1 MKIDINKKL
10 EQLKK
15 DGRKIIGCF
24 PLYPPLELF
33 YAMDLVPVVLWGL
46 KGTVA
51 DTTESDR
58 HLQTYTCSIARHLIE
73 FVLSGGSGIFDGLFM
88 YNACDTLRNLPE
100 IIEKGTEKNNH
111 EMPLIKVHIPMVL
124 PEQTNASDYF
134 KNEINHLIKELEER
148 FDVSFSTDKFVEA
161 VKQVRHV
168 RRLMVRADNDVAQG
182 HLSFLSFAEAIQT
195 CWFSTVEEQ
204 VHILEELI
212 DERSEESVSSADK
225 EERNGVILSGILPP
239 PVSVINTIESAGLRV
254 VGNDIASLGRSYAS
268 MPETR
273 EDPAAYFLDFYY
285 QHFPC
290 PTLLYTGDRRTTSL
304 LHMVEE
310 TGAVGVIFVG
320 EKFCEYE
327 YFELPHLTQQ
337 LKDKGI
343 QTLEI
348 EIAIED
354 DAQTSAH
361 HSRIS
366 AFAELIKSLNSPK
379 AKA

>member
-1 MKIDINKKL
+1 MQNDINKKL

-58 HLQTYTCSIARHLIE
+58 HLQNYTCSIARHLTE
-73 FVLSGGSGIFDGLFM
+73 FLLSGSSGIFDGLFM

-100 IIEKGTEKNNH
+100 IIEKGMEKTSH
-111 EMPLIKVHIPMVL
+111 ELPLIKVHIPMVL
-124 PEQTNASDYF
+124 PEQTDASDYF

-148 FDVSFSTDKFVEA
+148 FDVSFSAEKFVKA
-161 VKQVRHV
+161 VNQFRHV
-168 RRLMVRADNDVAQG
+168 RHLMAKADKDVAKG
-182 HLSFLSFAEAIQT
+182 NISFLNFAQAIQV

-204 VHILEELI
+204 IHTLESLI
-212 DERSEESVSSADK
+212 SGGSEESGFSTDK
-225 EERNGVILSGILPP
+225 DTRQGVILSGILPP
-239 PVSVINTIESAGLRV
+239 PVSVIKAIESAGLRV

-268 MPETR
+268 MPEIR

-304 LHMVEE
+304 LHMVEK
-310 TGAVGVIFVG
+310 TDATGVIFVG

-327 YFELPHLTQQ
+327 YFEMPHLIQQ
-337 LKDKGI
+337 LKDKGL

-354 DAQTSAH
+354 DAHTSAH

-366 AFAELIKSLNSPK
+366 AFAELVRSNI
-379 AKA
+379 

>member
-1 MKIDINKKL
+1 MQIDINKKL

-15 DGRKIIGCF
+15 DGQKIIGCF

-58 HLQTYTCSIARHLIE
+58 HLQNYTCSVTRHLTE
-73 FVLSGGSGIFDGLFM
+73 FIFTGGSGIFDGLFM

-100 IIEKGTEKNNH
+100 IIEKGTEKSGH
-111 EMPLIKVHIPMVL
+111 ELPLIKVHIPMVL
-124 PEQTNASDYF
+124 PEQTDASDYF

-148 FDVSFSTDKFVEA
+148 FDVSFSAEKFVNA
-161 VKQVRHV
+161 VKQFRHV
-168 RRLMVRADNDVAQG
+168 RHLMAQADKNVAKG
-182 HLSFLSFAEAIQT
+182 NLSFLSFAEAIQT

-204 VHILEELI
+204 VHILEALI
-212 DERSEESVSSADK
+212 DGGSEKSVLSSNNDS
-225 EERNGVILSGILPP
+225 RNGVILSGILPP
-239 PVSVINTIESAGLRV
+239 PVSVIKAIEFAGLRV

-268 MPETR
+268 MPEIR

-290 PTLLYTGDRRTTSL
+290 PTLLYTGDRRTNSL
-304 LHMVEE
+304 LTMAEE

-327 YFELPHLTQQ
+327 YFEMPHLIQQ
-337 LKDKGI
+337 LKDKGL

-361 HSRIS
+361 DARIS
-366 AFAELIKSLNSPK
+366 AFAELLK
-379 AKA
+379 A

>member
-1 MKIDINKKL
+1 MQIDINKKL
-10 EQLKK
+10 KQLKT

-46 KGTVA
+46 RGTIT
-51 DTTESDR
+51 DTVESDR
-58 HLQTYTCSIARHLIE
+58 HLQNYTCSVARHLTE
-73 FVLSGGSGIFDGLFM
+73 FVLSDGNGILDGLFM

-100 IIEKGTEKNNH
+100 IIEKGSEKNGQAL
-111 EMPLIKVHIPMVL
+111 PLIKVHIPMVL
-124 PEQTNASDYF
+124 PAQTDVAAYF
-134 KNEINHLIKELEER
+134 KNEINHLIKELEDR

-161 VKQVRHV
+161 VKIISHV
-168 RRLMVRADNDVAQG
+168 RNLMAQAENRVTQG
-182 HLSFLSFAEAIQT
+182 HLSFLNFSAAMHE

-204 VHILEELI
+204 IQILESLI
-212 DERSEESVSSADK
+212 GKLSGEPVYSADK
-225 EERNGVILSGILPP
+225 DNRHGVILSGILPP
-239 PVSVINTIESAGLRV
+239 PSSVINSIESSGLRV

-268 MPETR
+268 MPEIR

-304 LHMVEE
+304 FHLVEK
-310 TGAVGVIFVG
+310 TGAAGVIFVG

-327 YFELPHLTQQ
+327 YFEFPYLVQQ
-337 LKDKGI
+337 LKDQGI
-343 QTLEI
+343 KTLEI

-361 HSRIS
+361 NARIS
-366 AFAELIKSLNSPK
+366 AFAELLKSNV
-379 AKA
+379 

>member
-1 MKIDINKKL
+1 MQIDINNKLKKL
-10 EQLKK
+10 KA

-46 KGTVA
+46 KGTVS

-58 HLQTYTCSIARHLIE
+58 HLQTYTCSIARHLTE
-73 FVLSGGSGIFDGLFM
+73 FILSGGSGIFDGLFM

-100 IIEKGTEKNNH
+100 IIEKGTEKNGH
-111 EMPLIKVHIPMVL
+111 VMPLIKVHIPMVL
-124 PEQTNASDYF
+124 PAQTDASDYF

-161 VKQVRHV
+161 VKQFRHV
-168 RRLMVRADNDVAQG
+168 RHLMTRADRDVAQG
-182 HLSFLSFAEAIQT
+182 HLSFLNFAEAIQT

-204 VHILEELI
+204 VLILETLI
-212 DERSEESVSSADK
+212 DGRSEESVFSAGNDG
-225 EERNGVILSGILPP
+225 RNGVILSGILPP
-239 PVSVINTIESAGLRV
+239 PVSVINAIESAGLRV

-304 LHMVEE
+304 LHMVGK
-310 TGAVGVIFVG
+310 TDAVGVIFVG

-337 LKDKGI
+337 LKDKGLR
-343 QTLEI
+343 TLEI

-354 DAQTSAH
+354 EVHTSAH

-366 AFAELIKSLNSPK
+366 AFAELLKT
-379 AKA
+379 

>member
-1 MKIDINKKL
+1 MKIDITKKL

-15 DGRKIIGCF
+15 DGRKILGCF

-46 KGTVA
+46 RGSVP
-51 DTTESDR
+51 DTAESDR
-58 HLQTYTCSIARHLIE
+58 LLQNYTCSVARHLTE
-73 FVLSGGSGIFDGLFM
+73 FVLSEDSGLLDGLFM

-100 IIEKGTEKNNH
+100 IIEKGLEKNGRSL
-111 EMPLIKVHIPMVL
+111 PLIKVHIPMVL
-124 PEQTNASDYF
+124 PAQTDASAYF
-134 KNEINHLIKELEER
+134 KNEIHHLVKELEER
-148 FDVSFSTDKFVEA
+148 FDVSFSKDKFVEA
-161 VKQVRHV
+161 VKKFKHV
-168 RRLMVRADNDVAQG
+168 RNLMVRAENRVTQG
-182 HLSFLSFAEAIQT
+182 RLSFLNFADAIHE

-204 VHILEELI
+204 IRILESLI
-212 DERSEESVSSADK
+212 EGLSGEVEFSTDNNTRH
-225 EERNGVILSGILPP
+225 GVILSGILPP
-239 PVSVINTIESAGLRV
+239 PTSVINAIESSGLRV
-254 VGNDIASLGRSYAS
+254 VGNDIASLGRSYAC
-268 MPETR
+268 MPEIS
-273 EDPAAYFLDFYY
+273 EDPGAYFLDFYY

-304 LHMVEE
+304 FGLMEK
-310 TGAVGVIFVG
+310 TGASGVIFVG

-327 YFELPHLTQQ
+327 YFEFPHLVQQ

-361 HSRIS
+361 DSRIS
-366 AFAELIKSLNSPK
+366 AFAELLKSN
-379 AKA
+379 A

>member
-1 MKIDINKKL
+1 MQIDISKKL

-33 YAMDLVPVVLWGL
+33 YAMDLTPVVLWGL
-46 KGTVA
+46 KGTIA
-51 DTTESDR
+51 HTTESDR
-58 HLQTYTCSIARHLIE
+58 HLQNYTCSVARHLTE
-73 FVLSGGSGIFDGLFM
+73 FILTGGRGIFDGLFM

-100 IIEKGTEKNNH
+100 IIEKGTEKSGH
-111 EMPLIKVHIPMVL
+111 ALPLIKVHIPMLL
-124 PEQTNASDYF
+124 PEQTDASDYF
-134 KNEINHLIKELEER
+134 KNELNQLIKALEEY
-148 FDVSFSTDKFVEA
+148 FDVSFSAEKFVKA
-161 VKQVRHV
+161 VKQFRNVRH
-168 RRLMVRADNDVAQG
+168 LMAKADKDVARG
-182 HLSFLSFAEAIQT
+182 NLSFLNFAQAIQA
-195 CWFSTVEEQ
+195 CWFSRVEEQ
-204 VHILEELI
+204 VHILETLI
-212 DERSEESVSSADK
+212 GRGPEESGLSVNHDR
-225 EERNGVILSGILPP
+225 RNGVILSGILPP
-239 PVSVINTIESAGLRV
+239 PASVIKAIESAGLRV

-268 MPETR
+268 MPDIR

-290 PTLLYTGDRRTTSL
+290 PTLLYTGDRRTKSL
-304 LHMVEE
+304 LTMAEE
-310 TGAVGVIFVG
+310 AEAAGVIFVG

-327 YFELPHLTQQ
+327 YFEMPHLIQQ
-337 LKDKGI
+337 LKDKGL

-366 AFAELIKSLNSPK
+366 AFAELIKRFS
-379 AKA
+379 

>member
-1 MKIDINKKL
+1 MKIDITKKL
-10 EQLKK
+10 AQLKN
-15 DGRKIIGCF
+15 DGRKVLGCF

-46 KGTVA
+46 RGTA
-51 DTTESDR
+51 TDTTESDR
-58 HLQTYTCSIARHLIE
+58 HLQNYTCSVARHLTE
-73 FVLSGGSGIFDGLFM
+73 FALSNGSGLLDGLFM

-100 IIEKGTEKNNH
+100 IIEKEWEKIGQAL
-111 EMPLIKVHIPMVL
+111 PLIKVHIPMVL
-124 PEQTNASDYF
+124 PAQTDATAYF
-134 KNEINHLIKELEER
+134 KNEINHLIKDLEER
-148 FDVSFSTDKFVEA
+148 FDVLFSKDKFVQA
-161 VKQVRHV
+161 VKQIKYVRD
-168 RRLMVRADNDVAQG
+168 LMARAENRVTDG
-182 HLSFLSFAEAIQT
+182 HLSFLNFVDAIHE

-204 VHILEELI
+204 IRILESLI
-212 DERSEESVSSADK
+212 DELSDEPAFSADK
-225 EERNGVILSGILPP
+225 DSRHGVILSGILPP
-239 PVSVINTIESAGLRV
+239 PTSVIHAIESSGLRI

-304 LHMVEE
+304 LGLVDK
-310 TGAVGVIFVG
+310 TGAKGVIFVG

-327 YFELPHLTQQ
+327 YFEFPHLVQQ

-361 HSRIS
+361 DSRVS
-366 AFAELIKSLNSPK
+366 AFSEILKNNF
-379 AKA
+379 

>member
-1 MKIDINKKL
+1 MQIDINKKL
-10 EQLKK
+10 QKLKK

-33 YAMDLVPVVLWGL
+33 YALDLVPVVLWGL

-58 HLQTYTCSIARHLIE
+58 HLQNYTCSIARHLTE
-73 FVLSGGSGIFDGLFM
+73 FIFTGGSGIFDGLFM

-100 IIEKGTEKNNH
+100 IIEQGTEKSGYDL
-111 EMPLIKVHIPMVL
+111 PLIKVHIPMVL
-124 PEQTNASDYF
+124 PEQTDASDYF

-148 FDVSFSTDKFVEA
+148 FDVSFSAEKFVKA
-161 VKQVRHV
+161 VKQIRHV
-168 RRLMVRADNDVAQG
+168 RHLMAQADKDVAKG
-182 HLSFLSFAEAIQT
+182 NLSFLSFTEAIQA

-204 VHILEELI
+204 VHILESLI
-212 DERSEESVSSADK
+212 DGGSEELVLSANNDS
-225 EERNGVILSGILPP
+225 RNGVILSGILPP
-239 PVSVINTIESAGLRV
+239 PISVIKAIESAGLRV

-268 MPETR
+268 MPEIR

-304 LHMVEE
+304 LFMAEE
-310 TGAVGVIFVG
+310 TGAAGVIFIG

-327 YFELPHLTQQ
+327 FFEMPHLIQQ
-337 LKDKGI
+337 LKDKGL

-361 HSRIS
+361 HSRIC
-366 AFAELIKSLNSPK
+366 AFAELIKSNT
-379 AKA
+379 